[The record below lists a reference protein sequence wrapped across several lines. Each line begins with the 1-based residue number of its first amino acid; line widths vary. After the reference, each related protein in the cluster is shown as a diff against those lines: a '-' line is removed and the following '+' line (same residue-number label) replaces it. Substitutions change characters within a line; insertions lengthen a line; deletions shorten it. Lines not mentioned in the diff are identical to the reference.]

1 MTTGETETASAL
13 ECPRCGTPVAA
24 GQEYCLECG
33 FRLPETP
40 PQPGWPAQAG
50 AGAGWVWPVL
60 VALVVAILA
69 AGAVVAAQLTKDDAE
84 PLLVAT
90 TDAPPPVTE
99 TAPEPQPTT
108 TGPPAATT
116 PPATTAPP
124 PPPPRTGRLV
134 QWPAGKNGYTIILA
148 SVPEPSGR
156 APATATARA
165 ASDSGLAQVGVLRS
179 SRFGSLHP
187 GYFVVFSG
195 IYDTFG
201 QAEQG
206 VSAARR
212 AGYDRAY
219 VRPIAS

>member
-1 MTTGETETASAL
+1 MTATETATAL

-33 FRLPETP
+33 LRLPETHP
-40 PQPGWPAQAG
+40 RQGWPADAG
-50 AGAGWVWPVL
+50 AAEGWVWPVL
-60 VALVVAILA
+60 VALVVAALS
-69 AGAVVAAQLTKDDAE
+69 AGAVVAVRLTKDDVE

-90 TDAPPPVTE
+90 TATPPTPPLTE
-99 TAPEPQPTT
+99 TAREA
-108 TGPPAATT
+108 PPATS
-116 PPATTAPP
+116 PPPTTAPP
-124 PPPPRTGRLV
+124 PTTTPPPPTTGRLV
-134 QWPAGKNGYTIILA
+134 QWPAGSDGYTVILA

-156 APATATARA
+156 ARATATARE
-165 ASDSGLAQVGVLRS
+165 ASDAGLAEVGVLRS

-201 QAEQG
+201 EAEQG
-206 VSAARR
+206 ITTARR
-212 AGYDRAY
+212 AGYDKAY